1 MKKWGAVLCCGLCL
15 LMLTACGKKPTTS
28 DVSGGNAATGRKIGL
43 GSVSTMAMDG
53 TDKNRVKVTVA
64 AVVLAEDGK
73 IVECELDEVDF
84 TVTLQDGMVKPATTT
99 DLTTK
104 GEKGDS
110 YIPGIADT
118 GKEDSLAS
126 SWEDQADAFCDFVE
140 GKMVGEVTGLATTDG
155 KSEQITGCDLIVT
168 DFIQAVEG
176 AAKMAKAHNIAEDD
190 DLRLAIIT
198 AADTGATPENPQ
210 YNLELAAVTLD
221 DGDRITGCMTDSLQ
235 MKLSITD
242 GVFTTVSG
250 PVESKRQAGDGYGMK
265 EASGI
270 KREWYEQADAFD
282 TYVRGKTA
290 AELAGTKLD
299 SQGKTDAISGCTI
312 AVTGLMESVT
322 KAAQD

>member
-1 MKKWGAVLCCGLCL
+1 MKKWGALLCCGLCL
-15 LMLTACGKKPTTS
+15 LTLAACGKKTTTS
-28 DVSGGNAATGRKIGL
+28 DVSGDNTAVGRKIGL
-43 GSVSTMAMDG
+43 GSVNTVEMDG
-53 TDKNRVKVTVA
+53 TDKNRLKVTVA
-64 AVVLAEDGK
+64 AVVLDEDGK
-73 IVECELDEVDF
+73 IAECELDEVDF
-84 TVTLQDGMVKPATTT
+84 TVTLQDGVMKPATTT

-118 GKEDSLAS
+118 GKENSLAS
-126 SWEDQADAFCDFVE
+126 SWEDQVDAFCDFVE

-155 KSEQITGCDLIVT
+155 RSEQITGCDLIVT
-168 DFIQAVEG
+168 DFIQAVER
-176 AAKMAKAHNIAEDD
+176 AVKMAKAHDIARDD
-190 DLRLAIIT
+190 DLHLAVVT
-198 AADTGATPENPQ
+198 AAATDATAENPQ
-210 YNLELAAVTLD
+210 YDLELAAVTLD
-221 DGDRITGCMTDSLQ
+221 DSDRITGCMTDSLQ
-235 MKLSITD
+235 MKLAITD

-250 PVESKRQAGDGYGMK
+250 PMESKRQAGDGYGMK

-299 SQGKTDAISGCTI
+299 DQGKTDAISGCTI